1 MQQETRTLG
10 LVPVLSTQ
18 AGSCL
23 TLANW
28 EAAGVTSVSF
38 RLIDLLMKP
47 GLAVLSKLSDI
58 RSYYKW
64 PHKIILN
71 AMLPAANR
79 EDVYSFRSH
88 YDGSLIRIDTRSLFA
103 LIGSLKPD
111 AVMLPKGSAASFEQ
125 FKTLLPAELALYFHS
140 DDYVSDTG
148 FKTYQ
153 YRVFESGHSFS
164 QFFDSL
170 KEDNKTDYLTGNFDF
185 QQLKQLAACRK
196 YVIET
201 DTPAK
206 DGEAGL
212 VYSEEGAFNIL
223 DSSMTNDSRL
233 IDQSCQCQTCT
244 QLFTRAYLHHLLQ
257 QTPLLAQRYL
267 VQHNVLYCQ
276 NYLSSFTSE

>member
-1 MQQETRTLG
+1 MQEETRTLG

-28 EAAGVTSVSF
+28 EATGVTSVSF
-38 RLIDLLMKP
+38 NIIDLLMKP
-47 GLAVLSKLSDI
+47 GLAVLNKLSDI

-71 AMLPAANR
+71 AMLPAPDR
-79 EDVYSFRSH
+79 DDVYSVRSH

-103 LIGSLKPD
+103 LIGNLKPD
-111 AVMLPKGSAASFEQ
+111 VVMLPNGSAASFEQ
-125 FKTLLPAELALYFHS
+125 FNSLLPAELALCFQS
-140 DDYVSDTG
+140 EDKVSDPG
-148 FKTYQ
+148 YKTYQ
-153 YRVFESGHSFS
+153 YRVFESGHSFPN
-164 QFFDSL
+164 FLDSL
-170 KEDNKTDYLTGNFDF
+170 KGDNKADYLTGNFDF
-185 QQLKQLAACRK
+185 QQLKQLAAFRK
-196 YVIET
+196 YLIET
-201 DTPAK
+201 DIPAK

-212 VYSEEGAFNIL
+212 VYSEQGAFNIL
-223 DSSMTNDSRL
+223 DNSLTNDSRL
-233 IDQSCQCQTCT
+233 IEQSCQCQTCT

-267 VQHNVLYCQ
+267 VQHNVWYCQ

>member
-38 RLIDLLMKP
+38 NLIDLLMKP
-47 GLAVLSKLSDI
+47 GLAVLNKLYDI
-58 RSYYKW
+58 RDYYKW
-64 PHKIILN
+64 PYKIILN
-71 AMLPAANR
+71 AMLPAPDR

-125 FKTLLPAELALYFHS
+125 FRTLLPAELALYFHS
-140 DDYVSDTG
+140 EDTVFDAG

-164 QFFDSL
+164 LFLDSL
-170 KEDNKTDYLTGNFDF
+170 KRDNKADYLTGDFDF
-185 QQLKQLAACRK
+185 QQLKQIAGFGK
-196 YVIET
+196 YLIET
-201 DTPAK
+201 DIPAK
-206 DGEAGL
+206 DGEAGV

-223 DSSMTNDSRL
+223 DSSMTNDSRS
-233 IDQSCQCQTCT
+233 IDQSCQCQTCR

-267 VQHNVLYCQ
+267 VQHNIWTCQ
-276 NYLSSFTSE
+276 NYLSSFTSD